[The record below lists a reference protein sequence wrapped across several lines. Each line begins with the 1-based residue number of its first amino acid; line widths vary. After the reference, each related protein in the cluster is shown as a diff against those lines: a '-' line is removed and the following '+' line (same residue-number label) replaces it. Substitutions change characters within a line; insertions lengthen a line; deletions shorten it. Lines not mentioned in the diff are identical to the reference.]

1 MSALPPVH
9 ATVVHLLHDAAT
21 KNPDGEA
28 LVCGTERL
36 TYSQY
41 LGAVSSF
48 ARELVANGMAG
59 ERVAL
64 LMSNSIDIAVAT
76 FAVQAAGA
84 QVVPLNPAYT
94 AHELLPILRDAAPAM
109 LIYDAALEA
118 TVAPV
123 ATEAGITRTLTI
135 GAGARRLNSGDG
147 PLPQFPDPQSLSTL
161 QYTGGTTGRSK
172 GVDLTHRAIA
182 TNISQREALLPTEKD
197 SDRVLAITP
206 LFHVYA
212 TAMCLYLAAYCRG
225 TLVILPRYHPRL
237 VLEAI
242 AQERISLLAS
252 SPTIFSGLMGYEDFA
267 GADFSSLRLCYSGAS
282 ALSPELLRRWQDATG
297 TIICEGFGQTETGPV
312 LAFNPANGVRKPGSV
327 GIIVPQTQVEIA
339 DTTNGDTQVGT
350 GQQGEIRARGPQ
362 LMSGYRNMP
371 GQTASA
377 LRKGWL
383 YTGDIGWMDED
394 GYLHISDRKKDMV
407 IVGGFN
413 VYPREVEDALH
424 LHAGVAEAAV
434 IGRPDLYRGE
444 SLYAYVVPRSN
455 APLSSEVLAAH
466 LSQLLTA
473 YKLPKHIEIVAVLPK
488 TAIGKIDK
496 DQLRRQSAAPAKT
509 E

>member
-1 MSALPPVH
+1 M
-9 ATVVHLLHDAAT
+9 
-21 KNPDGEA
+21 
-28 LVCGTERL
+28 
-36 TYSQY
+36 
-41 LGAVSSF
+41 
-48 ARELVANGMAG
+48 
-59 ERVAL
+59 
-64 LMSNSIDIAVAT
+64 
-76 FAVQAAGA
+76 
-84 QVVPLNPAYT
+84 
-94 AHELLPILRDAAPAM
+94 
-109 LIYDAALEA
+109 
-118 TVAPV
+118 
-123 ATEAGITRTLTI
+123 
-135 GAGARRLNSGDG
+135 
-147 PLPQFPDPQSLSTL
+147 
-161 QYTGGTTGRSK
+161 
-172 GVDLTHRAIA
+172 
-182 TNISQREALLPTEKD
+182 
-197 SDRVLAITP
+197 
-206 LFHVYA
+206 
-212 TAMCLYLAAYCRG
+212 
-225 TLVILPRYHPRL
+225 
-237 VLEAI
+237 LEAI

-394 GYLHISDRKKDMV
+394 GYLHVSDRKKDMV

-488 TAIGKIDK
+488 TAIDKIDK